1 MPAFSIP
8 DAGMPRLVQTWL
20 GTERRPDR
28 GVANPE
34 DQMSDRPDARLVGF
48 VLDAPNPRD
57 LAAFYRELLGWT
69 AYDEDDTWVR
79 LGPADDSRP
88 GLSIQL
94 EPNYRAPTWPGVTD
108 APQMQAHLDI
118 LVDDLDAASVF
129 AESLGARQAEWQ
141 PQQGVRVMIDP
152 VGHIFD
158 LFVEGS

>member
-1 MPAFSIP
+1 M
-8 DAGMPRLVQTWL
+8 T
-20 GTERRPDR
+20 
-28 GVANPE
+28 
-34 DQMSDRPDARLVGF
+34 DRPDARLVGF
-48 VLDAPNPRD
+48 VLDAPNPRE

-69 AYDEDDTWVR
+69 AYDQDDTWVR

-141 PQQGVRVMIDP
+141 PQPRG
-152 VGHIFD
+152 G
-158 LFVEGS
+158 

>member
-1 MPAFSIP
+1 M
-8 DAGMPRLVQTWL
+8 
-20 GTERRPDR
+20 
-28 GVANPE
+28 
-34 DQMSDRPDARLVGF
+34 
-48 VLDAPNPRD
+48 
-57 LAAFYRELLGWT
+57 
-69 AYDEDDTWVR
+69 R

-129 AESLGARQAEWQ
+129 AESLGEDRQAEWQ
-141 PQQGVRVMIDP
+141 PQPRVRVMIDP

-158 LFVEGS
+158 LFVDGS